1 MLEKLSQKS
10 QKVIIT
16 AESIAFDLGHSS
28 VGSEHLLISILRQ
41 KNALQKF
48 CLKNNVCDED
58 IYNEVIRHFGKK
70 DIQPFYMEYSEVV
83 KKILD
88 DAITMSEA
96 RKDSK
101 VSLNTVCIA
110 LLSQKE
116 SVAFSLLSDFISEQD
131 LENFCE
137 YLYSFVKDTSQQKI
151 KDKLKK
157 INYTKVLEFKDTKVI
172 LGRDDEIKNILV
184 GLCCENKPNIA
195 LTGYT
200 GVGKTAVV
208 EELSRYL
215 QYDNTVEKLKD
226 YVVIQLDLTSSVAG
240 TKYRG
245 EFEEKIQKYLD
256 IIKGEKV
263 ITFID
268 EGHQLIGAGGA
279 EGAISAAEI
288 LKPYLARGD
297 FRFIIATTEEE
308 FKIIQSD
315 AALDRRF
322 RHITINEPK
331 IEDVPSMIDAKVK
344 EYSSY
349 HNVNITDHDVKNVV
363 DLSNDIKNRYFPD
376 KALDVIDYTMS
387 YCNLLNENN
396 FNINI
401 SIEYINNMLG
411 KETLR
416 VEKQLLN

>member
-1 MLEKLSQKS
+1 MLEKLNQKS
-10 QKVIIT
+10 QKVIVT

-58 IYNEVIRHFGKK
+58 IYNEVVQYFGKK

-101 VSLNTVCIA
+101 VSLNTLCVS

-116 SVAFSLLSDFISEQD
+116 SVAFSLLSDFISEVSI
-131 LENFCE
+131 EEFCKC
-137 YLYSFVKDTSQQKI
+137 LHSTINNTPQNKL
-151 KDKLKK
+151 KDKLEK
-157 INYTKVLEFKDTKVI
+157 INYAKVLEFNDKKVI
-172 LGRDDEIKNILV
+172 LGRDEEIKNILV
-184 GLCCENKPNIA
+184 GLCCKNKPNIA
-195 LTGYT
+195 LTGCA
-200 GVGKTAVV
+200 GVGKTAIV

-226 YVVIQLDLTSSVAG
+226 YVVVQLDLTSSVAG

-256 IIKGEKV
+256 IIKNKKV

-268 EGHQLIGAGGA
+268 EGHQLIGAGNS

-288 LKPYLARGD
+288 LKPHLARGSY
-297 FRFIIATTEEE
+297 RFIIATTENE

-315 AALDRRF
+315 SALDRRF
-322 RHITINEPK
+322 RNITINEPK
-331 IEDVPSMIDAKVK
+331 IEDVHSMIKAKVK

-349 HNVNITDHDVKNVV
+349 HNVNISDDDIKNVV
-363 DLSNDIKNRYFPD
+363 ELSNDIKNRYFPD
-376 KALDVIDYTMS
+376 KALDIIDYTMS

-396 FNINI
+396 FNMNVAV
-401 SIEYINNMLG
+401 EYINSMLR

-416 VEKQLLN
+416 VEK